1 MGRLDQ
7 GRVIP
12 CLGVNEAEIVY
23 RALHDI
29 LGDYSG
35 EDGKE
40 DGVLG
45 NRFKVKV
52 TILEIYNEEIYD
64 LLATNPSSGINVGWS
79 KNTGCRVF
87 HSSPNLWFGTL
98 FFSFFLK

>member
-1 MGRLDQ
+1 M
-7 GRVIP
+7 
-12 CLGVNEAEIVY
+12 GVNEAEIVY

-29 LGDYSG
+29 LGDYLG
-35 EDGKE
+35 EDGRE

-52 TILEIYNEEIYD
+52 TVLEIYNEEIYD

-98 FFSFFLK
+98 FFSFFLE